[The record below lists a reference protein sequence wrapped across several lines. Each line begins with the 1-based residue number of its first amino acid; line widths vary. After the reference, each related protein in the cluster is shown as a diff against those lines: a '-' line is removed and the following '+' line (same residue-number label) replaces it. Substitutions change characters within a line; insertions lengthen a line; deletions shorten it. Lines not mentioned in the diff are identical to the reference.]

1 MPNPATALQTL
12 SPIVE
17 QRTVVDGYVST
28 VQPAPK
34 AFSDKLYVIVPEH
47 STTVPL
53 GPCDWGAIHGTTLPV
68 QGAACVVVFD
78 EREVPVVV
86 WWEGVQGED
95 KDAEFVSALP
105 SSPFNGQEIYYQ
117 QKGVAAESDMEKQG
131 ITWHLRYRAGSAST
145 YKWEFVGGSA
155 ITQEIAAEQAATWE
169 TYKDLATVGP
179 SVTAPLA
186 GDYDVDMRCRA
197 VNNGGELAVFSLKI
211 GAEAPGTFIAAAG
224 GVGTAYN
231 SLSRAAFI
239 TGITVSA
246 VLKMQ
251 YRGTS
256 AAECKFMERTMA
268 VLPLRV
274 G

>member
-145 YKWEFVGGSA
+145 GRASTRSPSTSRSRRPRATSRSPSTAW
-155 ITQEIAAEQAATWE
+155 AA
-169 TYKDLATVGP
+169 YG
-179 SVTAPLA
+179 
-186 GDYDVDMRCRA
+186 
-197 VNNGGELAVFSLKI
+197 
-211 GAEAPGTFIAAAG
+211 AAG
-224 GVGTAYN
+224 GWSGAGGSTAAGWATTG
-231 SLSRAAFI
+231 AA
-239 TGITVSA
+239 
-246 VLKMQ
+246 
-251 YRGTS
+251 
-256 AAECKFMERTMA
+256 
-268 VLPLRV
+268 
-274 G
+274 